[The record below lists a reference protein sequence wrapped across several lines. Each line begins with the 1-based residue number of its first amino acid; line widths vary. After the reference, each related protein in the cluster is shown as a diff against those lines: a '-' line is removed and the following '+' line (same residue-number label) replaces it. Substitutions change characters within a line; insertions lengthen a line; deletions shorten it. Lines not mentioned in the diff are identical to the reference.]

1 MWHERLLLVE
11 VSPGTWVCGT
21 PDGDQYVEQL
31 EMEIHKQRRKAR
43 EEEASAKEA
52 TKRGKQHQGGG
63 AS

>member
-43 EEEASAKEA
+43 EAEASAKEA
-52 TKRGKQHQGGG
+52 TKRGKQHQGGR